1 MTSGCKKKNN
11 TPQPWC
17 QGQDQGRCQG
27 WVQGKGQGRCQG
39 RPSGISQEIV
49 EGGIALAVGGGHGE
63 SVGFVSNNSSAGQ
76 GNAPLLMSSGTRMV
90 ADGGVVASSPD
101 LRQVW
106 GNWLEDLG
114 ADLQGWDWFA
124 TFTFRELTEK
134 QQRLYPG
141 WTRIGWGYAHKA
153 LREWD
158 SALMRRRFGKS
169 QPYFMAM
176 MELQKR
182 GVPHW
187 HILVGN
193 TGDER
198 RMDWVDWWFERFGI
212 ARILEYNERLG
223 ARYYLG
229 KYLTKEVADIQA
241 SPQLRAC
248 HRSVVAAFTHDGE

>member
-1 MTSGCKKKNN
+1 MTSGCDQKNS
-11 TPQPWC
+11 TP
-17 QGQDQGRCQG
+17 
-27 WVQGKGQGRCQG
+27 KGRCQG
-39 RPSGISQEIV
+39 RGQGWPQGRPQGRPQGISQDIV
-49 EGGIALAVGGGHGE
+49 GQGPGTPVKGAIVGAGGAPRVATVELAGVPGPSPCQGKDAQVGMLTLGGG
-63 SVGFVSNNSSAGQ
+63 
-76 GNAPLLMSSGTRMV
+76 V
-90 ADGGVVASSPD
+90 AASS
-101 LRQVW
+101 LALSQVW

-141 WTRIGWGYAHKA
+141 WTRIGWGYAHRA
-153 LREWD
+153 LQEWNL
-158 SALMRRRFGKS
+158 ALMRRRFGDS

-193 TGDER
+193 TGNER
-198 RMDWVDWWFERFGI
+198 RMDWVDWWFDRYGI
-212 ARILEYNERLG
+212 ARILEYNPRLG

-241 SPQLRAC
+241 SPQLRTC
-248 HRSVVAAFTHDGE
+248 HRSVVAAFSHDGE